1 MTRHNLGQDCHD
13 AYNSWGDGGCR
24 KAPKRSF
31 SNHLLWKDR
40 SCGHYQESS
49 CHVSTCHI
57 LSEYIWKPH
66 SGFFKILGLSRK
78 VKRSLTYSA
87 KSSLHLQSK
96 RLQLC
101 ERRCN
106 SWHCR
111 LRGHV
116 CPSQAEHIF
125 SIWSSW
131 ACIWY
136 LRACIW
142 YLWTCIRKQLT
153 GWTGRS
159 CTSVTGRK

>member
-106 SWHCR
+106 SWQGR

-125 SIWSSW
+125 SIWSSQ
-131 ACIWY
+131 
-136 LRACIW
+136 ACIW
-142 YLWTCIRKQLT
+142 YLWPPIWFLWTEQLT
-153 GWTGRS
+153 GKTGRS